1 MGPAELVV
9 DVAVP
14 FLLPPPRVVKER
26 VVVERV
32 DWVSA
37 GLEELELSSVTC
49 PFDVWYVY
57 LVPVKEGPKS
67 VLNVLNELE

>member
-14 FLLPPPRVVKER
+14 LLLPPPSVVKER

-32 DWVSA
+32 DWVSE

-57 LVPVKEGPKS
+57 FVPVNEGPKS
-67 VLNVLNELE
+67 VLNVLNEVE